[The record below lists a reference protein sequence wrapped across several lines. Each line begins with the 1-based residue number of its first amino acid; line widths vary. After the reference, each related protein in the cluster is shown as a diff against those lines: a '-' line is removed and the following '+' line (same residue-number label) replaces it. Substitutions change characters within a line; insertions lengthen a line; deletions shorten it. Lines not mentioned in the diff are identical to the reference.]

1 LGRSPLD
8 GTQLQAQWKDPTGA
22 LNLKRTV
29 AVDLAMSAS
38 FIHVAQKG
46 DRNSSGQIE
55 IANVDP
61 LTERENA
68 AV

>member
-1 LGRSPLD
+1 
-8 GTQLQAQWKDPTGA
+8 
-22 LNLKRTV
+22 V